1 MQTNPETHLAR
12 SNRLLQQHWNPKPI
26 APPKPDPDIE
36 TMNGPQRS
44 AEVIRYSILS
54 VEYWLSPLGRLREWV
69 RLNSKLS
76 MVLLIPGILV
86 LPLVSWIVYLIAGW
100 AAMLVALA
108 GNLIVLPIAVLI
120 VLVCVRA
127 VICVL
132 KAIFSR

>member
-1 MQTNPETHLAR
+1 
-12 SNRLLQQHWNPKPI
+12 
-26 APPKPDPDIE
+26 
-36 TMNGPQRS
+36 MNGPQRS